1 MISSNNDILTRSR
14 YRGRR
19 YDVLRRATKCY
30 DDSYPNLILMCSGPS
45 LGPYLS
51 RRLEHGIR
59 HPSARRSLYNEVIR
73 VRYGPPRVALKS
85 STRVLRHTEHSQRS
99 IQTSLNSTQCPDWDS
114 GCAFSTRRSNVTFLR
129 TRPHWNEPT
138 TKELPR
144 VMGGPESEG
153 IAHSPV

>member
-1 MISSNNDILTRSR
+1 MLDLYPLGT
-14 YRGRR
+14 GKG
-19 YDVLRRATKCY
+19 ATTCY
-30 DDSYPNLILMCSGPS
+30 DDSYPNLCLMCSGPS

-99 IQTSLNSTQCPDWDS
+99 IQTSLNSTQCPDWDP
-114 GCAFSTRRSNVTFLR
+114 GCAFQHKTFQCDLSTDEATLER
-129 TRPHWNEPT
+129 TDN
-138 TKELPR
+138 K
-144 VMGGPESEG
+144 
-153 IAHSPV
+153 